1 MGVVYILIDM
11 KTNDPLGDL
20 IDNLIDVYVDNKTP
34 KGVTKQLEPII
45 NGLVELLQGEHKGS
59 PLLDTKMLMEMY
71 YTEQFIK
78 AMERGEIAQAKR
90 IEIGDWVRI
99 RKTGIDGM
107 YQVVGW
113 R

>member
-45 NGLVELLQGEHKGS
+45 NGLVELLQGEPKDS
-59 PLLDTKMLMEMY
+59 PLIDMKRLMELY

-78 AMERGEIAQAKR
+78 AMDRGEIAEA
-90 IEIGDWVRI
+90 
-99 RKTGIDGM
+99 
-107 YQVVGW
+107 
-113 R
+113 

>member
-1 MGVVYILIDM
+1 M

-45 NGLVELLQGEHKGS
+45 NGLVELLQGEQKGS

-78 AMERGEIAQAKR
+78 AMERGEIGKPKR
-90 IEIGDWVRI
+90 IKIGDWVRV
-99 RKTGIDGM
+99 RKTGVDGM
-107 YQVVGW
+107 YQIDGME
-113 R
+113 

>member
-1 MGVVYILIDM
+1 M
-11 KTNDPLGDL
+11 KQNDPLGDL

-45 NGLVELLQGEHKGS
+45 NGLVELLQGEAQGS

-78 AMERGEIAQAKR
+78 AMERVKLPKPKR
-90 IEIGDWVRI
+90 IKIGDWVRV
-99 RKTGIDGM
+99 RK
-107 YQVVGW
+107 VGVESMVCIK
-113 R
+113 

>member
-45 NGLVELLQGEHKGS
+45 NGLVELLQGEAQGS
-59 PLLDTKMLMEMY
+59 PLFEKKMLMELY
-71 YTEQFIK
+71 YT
-78 AMERGEIAQAKR
+78 
-90 IEIGDWVRI
+90 
-99 RKTGIDGM
+99 
-107 YQVVGW
+107 
-113 R
+113 

>member
-1 MGVVYILIDM
+1 M

-45 NGLVELLQGEHKGS
+45 DGLVEILQGEPKGS
-59 PLLDTKMLMEMY
+59 PLLDIKRLMEIY

-78 AMERGEIAQAKR
+78 AMQRGDIAEA
-90 IEIGDWVRI
+90 
-99 RKTGIDGM
+99 
-107 YQVVGW
+107 
-113 R
+113 